1 MNINQAGTNPL
12 FHQFQQTY
20 NEAIAE
26 IQSCLDDPSI
36 GQLTHWLL
44 TTDANPYSFLPH
56 AWGESLASAEQFAN
70 LLNSI
75 KIAINANELTAIR
88 VNQEPRLVFI
98 DPNDPQFNDK
108 VLTYAERNIPRI
120 VKFGHPGTFTIEVLN
135 IDPNQFGTVYD
146 TWFKQWLQQSCA
158 TDAKT
163 HGAEFA
169 KRVYS
174 KYNLFEESWITNEQ
188 I

>member
-12 FHQFQQTY
+12 FHQFQLTY

-75 KIAINANELTAIR
+75 KIAIDANELTIIR
-88 VNQEPRLVFI
+88 VNQEPRIVFYNPT
-98 DPNDPQFNDK
+98 DLGFMDK
-108 VLTYAERNIPRI
+108 VLTSTEQSIQRK
-120 VKFGHPGTFTIEVLN
+120 VQFGYPGTFTIEVLDT
-135 IDPNQFGTVYD
+135 DPNRFGEVYD
-146 TWFKQWLQQSCA
+146 AWFKDWLQQSCVI
-158 TDAKT
+158 DAKT

-174 KYNLFEESWITNEQ
+174 KYRMFEESWIDNEKA
-188 I
+188 